1 MKIDSSSFNVFLLT
15 PVIAMIDLCS
25 FLSNFNIFYLDAAG
39 QQPMNTTSE
48 NGWMESI
55 LLSFLPT

>member
-1 MKIDSSSFNVFLLT
+1 VKVFLLT

-48 NGWMESI
+48 NGWMI
-55 LLSFLPT
+55 LSFFPFSPVST